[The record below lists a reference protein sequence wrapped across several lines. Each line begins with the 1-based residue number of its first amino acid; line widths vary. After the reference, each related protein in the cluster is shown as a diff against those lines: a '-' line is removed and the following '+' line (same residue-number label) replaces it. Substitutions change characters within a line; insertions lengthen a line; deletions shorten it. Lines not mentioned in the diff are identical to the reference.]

1 MYDSLGI
8 KRVLDTGGR
17 RLPTLHDN
25 DGSLEVP
32 ATVEEANSFQP
43 LHERMREDIINGV
56 LKEGDWLKT
65 HDLSRRYGVSTNP
78 IREALH
84 QLSGEGFV
92 IIIRNRGARVRTLD
106 EAFVRNIFDIRTLIE
121 PYLVRLFVEQATEDD
136 LQAMNDIQLQIE
148 QKPEDQV
155 ELDRLDEAFHDIMY
169 DRHFNQ
175 EALAIR
181 QRHGEVVR
189 GLARRYPVSPA
200 RRVAMIEEHRAIMEA
215 ISKHDLEGAQKIVE
229 KHSRAAERNLI
240 QRMRQSLRE

>member
-1 MYDSLGI
+1 M
-8 KRVLDTGGR
+8 
-17 RLPTLHDN
+17 PALHDN
-25 DGSLEVP
+25 NESIEAP
-32 ATVEEANSFQP
+32 ATVRESNSFQP
-43 LHERMREDIINGV
+43 LHERMREDIINGA

-92 IIIRNRGARVRTLD
+92 VIIRNRGARVRTLD

-121 PYLVRLFVEQATEDD
+121 PYLVRLFVEQATDED

-148 QKPEDQV
+148 KKTEDQV
-155 ELDRLDEAFHDIMY
+155 ELDRLDDAFHSIMY

-181 QRHGEVVR
+181 QRHEEVVR

-200 RRVAMIEEHRAIMEA
+200 RRIAMIEEHRAIMDA
-215 ISKHDLEGAQKIVE
+215 IAQHDVERAQKIVE

-240 QRMRQSLRE
+240 QRMRQAQHK